1 MRTLVSALLYLA
13 FTAASLAN
21 DGKLVYP
28 SPDLSP
34 EDVVRTQLTALQ
46 RNDVPGK
53 NAGIR
58 QVWEFA
64 HPVNRR
70 ITGPFENFALMLQ
83 GPFYSALINHRSHT
97 IKPLEKSVNSASFL
111 VDVTNEDGLVLR
123 YSWLVERAFG
133 GELNGSW
140 MTVSVSIAEVNG
152 REI

>member
-1 MRTLVSALLYLA
+1 MRILIATLLFIA
-13 FTAASLAN
+13 FTAASLASET
-21 DGKLVYP
+21 KLVYP

-34 EDVVRTQLTALQ
+34 EEVVRTQLTALQ
-46 RNDVPGK
+46 RNDVPDK
-53 NAGIR
+53 DTGIR

-70 ITGPFENFALMLQ
+70 MTGPFENFALMIQ
-83 GPFYSALINHRSHT
+83 GPFYSALINHRFHSIKALNKT
-97 IKPLEKSVNSASFL
+97 INSANFL
-111 VDVTNEDGLVLR
+111 VDVTSETGLVLR

-140 MTVSVSIAEVNG
+140 MTVSVSIAEFNG